1 MIVTTDCRN
10 CGAFL
15 GEPAGNFCPNCG
27 QDTLNHPPSF
37 WEFIH
42 EFITHYV
49 ALEGKLWKTLLLLFF
64 KPAQLTR
71 EYREGRKQRYISP
84 LRLYITA
91 SFLFFLVFKFM
102 DFGSFSSADTDAAGT
117 RDSAFK
123 FTRSAPKPDTP
134 VLQIQFGDAKKDA
147 PPKAVDGAKDAGA
160 AVTSA
165 TSTPVDPDDAAAK
178 ALDSAIEGWKKSNSF
193 NLGCEHWQ
201 TPTSCAWLETRLK
214 KKYEG
219 KTDEQMWS
227 TVRLGLASNVPYAI
241 FLALPFFAMFTKL
254 LYVRRGYY
262 FGEHFVYAL
271 HIHAFTFFTMLLMV
285 IVGNPVAFALLAGLS
300 ALYYLIGLHRFFGGR
315 WWMNVLRYFVLAFL
329 YPSFLCIVAA
339 VLLLVVFIG

>member
-1 MIVTTDCRN
+1 MSGSSSNHCRN
-10 CGAFL
+10 CGTFL
-15 GEPAGNFCPNCG
+15 GEPTGNFCPNCG

-91 SFLFFLVFKFM
+91 SFLFFLFFKFW
-102 DFGSFSSADTDAAGT
+102 DFGSIVTVDADGT
-117 RDSAFK
+117 AVENSVFK
-123 FTRSAPKPDTP
+123 ISHSAPKPDTP
-134 VLQIQFGDAKKDA
+134 MVQFQFGDAKKDVA
-147 PPKAVDGAKDAGA
+147 QPVVVDGKGA
-160 AVTSA
+160 PAA
-165 TSTPVDPDDAAAK
+165 TTPVDSDEAAAK
-178 ALDSAIEGWKKSNSF
+178 ALDAAIDGWKKNSSF
-193 NLGCEHWQ
+193 NLGCERWQ
-201 TPTSCAWLETRLK
+201 TPTSCAWLEKRLK

-219 KTDEQMWS
+219 KNDEQMWA
-227 TVRLGLASNVPYAI
+227 TVKVGLASNVPYAI

-254 LYVRRGYY
+254 LYIRRGYY

-271 HIHAFTFFTMLLMV
+271 HIHAFTFFVMLLILLVGTPLAFSISV
-285 IVGNPVAFALLAGLS
+285 ILA
-300 ALYYLIGLHRFFGGR
+300 ALYYFIGLHRFFGGR
-315 WWMNVLRYFVLAFL
+315 WWMNVLRYLVLAFL